1 MMWGV
6 GEDDTKGKHD
16 PHTTIILNPPAPVG
30 AQKGVSFRRH

>member
-16 PHTTIILNPPAPVG
+16 PHTTVQVQRQHHRERNF
-30 AQKGVSFRRH
+30 SNF